1 MEQNSGDSRS
11 GEAMSIFG
19 QSIDVRRPVRSMR
32 RRATQK
38 RFSPVVQSPAIPSS
52 VESLHQR
59 RAVAERE
66 RARAESELSRAS
78 SMANELERQIE
89 QANSRE
95 RSHSHSRSELHGTR
109 AGGSG
114 GIRRKKGHVDVEAP
128 GGADQARDQS
138 NSLYVEVMQELD
150 RVKRELRKLQREV
163 KASRD
168 AETPTPRVSSASRR
182 FDSVNRE
189 ADDETEAPGIAELA
203 KAGGSRKDT
212 HATWTRGKG
221 LWKDTSRSSGA
232 EERFAT
238 ASSSDVGIEPAD
250 EMAMVPAATD
260 DTGGHT
266 ENPESALTITRHEEG
281 HDDRSS
287 LQAAAAEA
295 ELTSARVELESIREE
310 GVRFTS
316 SVERTR
322 QETARVTEEID
333 RLTEQEKR
341 ASAQVQQL
349 NARLLQARS
358 RLDAATTADERAEAA
373 LAELSAALR
382 RLGEETDAAEKER
395 ALTEMENRCVG
406 EDAETI
412 GKEIAAAERRVR
424 GLVKELE
431 AARASEAAAT
441 TKFRAVVDSAM
452 QATRA
457 AVMSETERSS
467 GNVAITRFAYEY
479 LTGRGEVVGAIAE
492 KKVAAAE
499 AWVEALRA
507 GEREVVMR
515 AEAIEREIG
524 EMVAAGGEEAEDAGD
539 DFAGH
544 RREPPR
550 AGLQRARTR
559 TRAEQRADS
568 ELPVTSRKTGT
579 PSSSMAGKPSPASFR
594 VKRKK
599 RTLVWKYLKRIA
611 GKCRSQS

>member
-1 MEQNSGDSRS
+1 MEQNSGESRS

-38 RFSPVVQSPAIPSS
+38 RFSPAVESPAIPSS

-95 RSHSHSRSELHGTR
+95 RSHSHSRSELHETR

-168 AETPTPRVSSASRR
+168 AETPTPRVSTSASRR

-189 ADDETEAPGIAELA
+189 ADDETEAPGIAEFA
-203 KAGGSRKDT
+203 KAGVSRKDT
-212 HATWTRGKG
+212 QATWTRGKG

-260 DTGGHT
+260 DTGHT
-266 ENPESALTITRHEEG
+266 ENPESALTITRHEEE

-310 GVRFTS
+310 GIRFTS

-349 NARLLQARS
+349 NARLLRARS
-358 RLDAATTADERAEAA
+358 KLDAATAADERASAT

-382 RLGEETDAAEKER
+382 RLGEETEAAVKER

-441 TKFRAVVDSAM
+441 AKLRAVVDGAM
-452 QATRA
+452 KDRA

-467 GNVAITRFAYEY
+467 GNVAIRRFEYEY
-479 LTGRGEVVGAIAE
+479 LTGRAEVVRAIAE

-499 AWVEALRA
+499 AWVEALHA

-515 AEAIEREIG
+515 AEAIERETG

-544 RREPPR
+544 QREPPR

-559 TRAEQRADS
+559 KRAEQQAEN

-611 GKCRSQS
+611 GKCRSHS